1 MLLQVRTC
9 AVVVGIT
16 AMRRKSKKVVTRGG
30 LSLYGVRGKQGAGL
44 IYCGREE
51 EEGRGKRI

>member
-1 MLLQVRTC
+1 M
-9 AVVVGIT
+9 VVGIT

-30 LSLYGVRGKQGAGL
+30 FSLYGVRGKQGAGR

-51 EEGRGKRI
+51 EEGCGERI